1 MTPNDLA
8 QELGIDPR
16 KLRGWLRSTWPP
28 LHPHSR
34 WDLTAE
40 QVSAARQRFGQPDTS
55 SAPPSSPVTVAVL
68 READPSEVLPLI
80 PTTTEDN
87 LLADESWSPWVTL
100 TTAVSSAPLQP
111 GVYMARQ
118 GGAGGDIVYVG
129 MAGER
134 RGHGI
139 RGRLAIYGSG
149 KGLASGLGEA
159 VFDRALADA
168 DWLAARLTE
177 ATAGNPRRAKEW
189 GRAAFE
195 WAQLDLRWRVAED
208 RAAALV
214 LELSVL
220 RSLPN
225 EPLWNRLK

>member
-8 QELGIDPR
+8 RELGIDPKR
-16 KLRGWLRSTWPP
+16 LRAWLRTTWPR
-28 LHPHSR
+28 LHPRSR

-40 QVSAARQRFGQPDTS
+40 QVTAARQRFGHS
-55 SAPPSSPVTVAVL
+55 SAGSAPTQTPAIAAVDANQRPAEAPAAPPATP
-68 READPSEVLPLI
+68 
-80 PTTTEDN
+80 N
-87 LLADESWSPWVTL
+87 GLLADEHWSPWVPL
-100 TTAVSSAPLQP
+100 TTAVTTAPLLP
-111 GVYMARQ
+111 GVYMARE
-118 GGAGGDIVYVG
+118 GGPGGHIIYVG

-168 DWLAARLTE
+168 DWLAARLAE
-177 ATAGNPRRAKEW
+177 VQAGTPRRAKNW

-195 WAQLDLRWRVAED
+195 WAQLDLRWQVTTD
-208 RAAALV
+208 RAAALT
-214 LELSVL
+214 LELQVL
-220 RSLPN
+220 RALPN

>member
-8 QELGIDPR
+8 RELGVDPKR
-16 KLRGWLRSTWPP
+16 LRAWLRSTWPP

-34 WDLTAE
+34 WDLSPEQIAAARLRFTGVAVTPSMNPME
-40 QVSAARQRFGQPDTS
+40 GQTSADPEKPIDLGAASAQVSD
-55 SAPPSSPVTVAVL
+55 
-68 READPSEVLPLI
+68 D
-80 PTTTEDN
+80 
-87 LLADESWSPWVTL
+87 LLDDESWSNWVPMP
-100 TTAVSSAPLQP
+100 TALSSAPQLP

-118 GGAGGDIVYVG
+118 GGAGGDIIYVG

-134 RGHGI
+134 RGQGI

-168 DWLAARLTE
+168 DWLEARLAEVRT
-177 ATAGNPRRAKEW
+177 GQPRRAKEW
-189 GRAAFE
+189 GRAAFQ
-195 WAQLDLRWRVAED
+195 WAQLDLRWRATAD
-208 RAAALV
+208 RATALA
-214 LELSVL
+214 LEVAVL
-220 RSLPN
+220 RALPN